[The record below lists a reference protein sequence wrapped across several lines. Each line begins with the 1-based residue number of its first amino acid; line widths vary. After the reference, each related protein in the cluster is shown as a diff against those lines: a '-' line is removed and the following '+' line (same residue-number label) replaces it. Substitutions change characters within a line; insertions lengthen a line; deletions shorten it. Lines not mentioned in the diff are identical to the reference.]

1 MCGFM
6 IDKEDCNLRGNPNIS
21 QSYIDQIRDDR
32 LSRMLANDVKNIII
46 QLEEGEE
53 KMLFIDDEETQIL
66 VEVGQMIYQSIMQE
80 LLRDLSQMMI

>member
-46 QLEEGEE
+46 
-53 KMLFIDDEETQIL
+53 
-66 VEVGQMIYQSIMQE
+66 
-80 LLRDLSQMMI
+80 